1 MKKIYINEGF
11 MSNVVKGRLLPQFLF
26 KLVKTHTT
34 SLGDNEAF
42 PTSDEYPFDY
52 ALLKERYNEVCD
64 AIDDIGLESLDEDY
78 LMSELSSLVTKCKE
92 LETPVRDALER
103 VCENAINKLF
113 AIPEESIN
121 MSFKLVDKIKF
132 KSAIRMRPESSDNLK
147 YTFKDI
153 ADIDLSNK
161 AIGKRRFIDVLIQG
175 ASYVYA
181 NVEGLY
187 IDDIDRINPELPRLY
202 RKIRIINDFLL
213 FTKKE
218 EMSDD
223 KPMQGSY
230 VETHLGIDDAKTT
243 IKAQGIIF
251 PLLFHE
257 AIKGLFELF
266 SAHGLPQD
274 REKAQYIIKKA
285 DFVLAEPWDLRL
297 GVGLW
302 RMIFG
307 GVEDTNMIPYMFTSF
322 VKIPTDEFNLSVKE
336 ILSNTEKGNEIINTL
351 MANAEYD
358 NGYQQFTNRINARNV
373 DKSLIKDSYFTGAET
388 NGYEI
393 GDDGGDGNVIEEDNV
408 DELSHQTYQ
417 NAADAAFER
426 EDNRLRKF
434 RKAAEHEYANS
445 DKSFRREHQADSYKN
460 DENWMTLNNG
470 KKLVIFDEQYKSLN
484 DLYNGVKQGKLL
496 IHARGMAGE
505 ISDDM
510 RYIYPCFSETMKEFY
525 GGDYDEI
532 ARSKSEYYG
541 EEIEPEYPELIFAS
555 DDFSWCNDSRN
566 GVFFIESDGF
576 QKSLGDGMIQLPNGK
591 ICKYWESDIYDY
603 DNDNFKEEPWG
614 VEYGDWY
621 SKDYATVVAVMNINI
636 ENNIIKESVEDVDV
650 LGEYETQPQK
660 PIEYYQELVQSATVE
675 NIDFIEGNVNG
686 ITEDLVVTI
695 NGEIIPRAL
704 IQLMVQP
711 VSIRISAEERTPMIQ
726 VHIILNS
733 GIQKLGLAP
742 KIYKKL
748 IYTFGPIYSGE
759 GRRIN
764 KEHIAKVYAKLAQ
777 DPDLYVHH
785 DDMCYIAMLR
795 Q

>member
-11 MSNVVKGRLLPQFLF
+11 ISNVVKGRLLPQFLF

-92 LETPVRDALER
+92 LETPVRDALEK
-103 VCENAINKLF
+103 VCENALNKLF
-113 AIPEESIN
+113 AIPDESIN
-121 MSFKLVDKIKF
+121 MTFKLVDRIKF
-132 KSAIRMRPESSDNLK
+132 KSPIRMRPESSDNLK
-147 YTFKDI
+147 YNFKDI

-161 AIGKRRFIDVLIQG
+161 AIGKRRFIDALIQG
-175 ASYVYA
+175 ASYLYA

-202 RKIRIINDFLL
+202 RRIRIINDFLL

-266 SAHGLPQD
+266 SAHGLPKD
-274 REKAQYIIKKA
+274 REKAQYIIRKA

-336 ILSNTEKGNEIINTL
+336 ILSNTEKGNEIINAL
-351 MANAEYD
+351 MTDAEYD
-358 NGYQQFTNRINARNV
+358 SGYQQFTNRINARNV
-373 DKSLIKDSYFTGAET
+373 DKSLIQDSYFTGAET
-388 NGYEI
+388 SGFEI
-393 GDDGGDGNVIEEDNV
+393 DSEEEEGVIEENED
-408 DELSHQTYQ
+408 
-417 NAADAAFER
+417 AD
-426 EDNRLRKF
+426 
-434 RKAAEHEYANS
+434 
-445 DKSFRREHQADSYKN
+445 
-460 DENWMTLNNG
+460 T
-470 KKLVIFDEQYKSLN
+470 
-484 DLYNGVKQGKLL
+484 
-496 IHARGMAGE
+496 
-505 ISDDM
+505 
-510 RYIYPCFSETMKEFY
+510 
-525 GGDYDEI
+525 
-532 ARSKSEYYG
+532 
-541 EEIEPEYPELIFAS
+541 
-555 DDFSWCNDSRN
+555 
-566 GVFFIESDGF
+566 
-576 QKSLGDGMIQLPNGK
+576 
-591 ICKYWESDIYDY
+591 
-603 DNDNFKEEPWG
+603 
-614 VEYGDWY
+614 
-621 SKDYATVVAVMNINI
+621 
-636 ENNIIKESVEDVDV
+636 
-650 LGEYETQPQK
+650 LGEYEAQPQK
-660 PIEYYQELVQSATVE
+660 PIEYYQNLVQSATLE

-686 ITEDLVVTI
+686 ATEDLIVTI

-704 IQLMVQP
+704 ILLMVQA
-711 VSIRISAEERTPMIQ
+711 VNIRISAEERIPMIQ

-733 GIQKLGLAP
+733 GIQRLGLAP

-777 DPDLYVHH
+777 DPNLYVYH
-785 DDMCYIAMLR
+785 DDMCYIAMKR

>member
-1 MKKIYINEGF
+1 MKKIYINEEF

-52 ALLKERYNEVCD
+52 VLLKERYNEVCD

-92 LETPVRDALER
+92 LETPVRDALEK
-103 VCENAINKLF
+103 VCENALNKLF

-121 MSFKLVDKIKF
+121 MTFKLVDRIKF
-132 KSAIRMRPESSDNLK
+132 KSPIRMRPESSDSLK
-147 YTFKDI
+147 YSFKDI

-161 AIGKRRFIDVLIQG
+161 AIGKRRFIDALIQG
-175 ASYVYA
+175 ASYIYA

-243 IKAQGIIF
+243 IKTQGIIF

-336 ILSNTEKGNEIINTL
+336 ILSNTEKGNEIINSL
-351 MANAEYD
+351 MKDAEYD
-358 NGYQQFTNRINARNV
+358 KGYQEFTNRINAKNV
-373 DKSLIKDSYFTGAET
+373 DKSLIKDSYFNGAET
-388 NGYEI
+388 NGFELGSEEND
-393 GDDGGDGNVIEEDNV
+393 GDVIEEDNV
-408 DELSHQTYQ
+408 EESAYQAFGVKTNEVETWYRGICETYDELKTKRQIWL
-417 NAADAAFER
+417 ADEAEY
-426 EDNRLRKF
+426 
-434 RKAAEHEYANS
+434 AAEYASECEDGHLYEFDIDMSKLNLYDWYEES
-445 DKSFRREHQADSYKN
+445 DSYFDPYDGFSEEEIIELMNEGYNGYSFALDEATVLVLFDKSLITDIREIPLNEFITESNEFNQNNN
-460 DENWMTLNNG
+460 D
-470 KKLVIFDEQYKSLN
+470 FN
-484 DLYNGVKQGKLL
+484 DIL
-496 IHARGMAGE
+496 
-505 ISDDM
+505 
-510 RYIYPCFSETMKEFY
+510 
-525 GGDYDEI
+525 
-532 ARSKSEYYG
+532 SK
-541 EEIEPEYPELIFAS
+541 
-555 DDFSWCNDSRN
+555 
-566 GVFFIESDGF
+566 
-576 QKSLGDGMIQLPNGK
+576 
-591 ICKYWESDIYDY
+591 
-603 DNDNFKEEPWG
+603 
-614 VEYGDWY
+614 
-621 SKDYATVVAVMNINI
+621 ATI
-636 ENNIIKESVEDVDV
+636 D
-650 LGEYETQPQK
+650 
-660 PIEYYQELVQSATVE
+660 
-675 NIDFIEGNVNG
+675 NIDFIEGDVSDYGEKVYLSIDGIEIPSELVNL
-686 ITEDLVVTI
+686 DFRVVYKRFPT
-695 NGEIIPRAL
+695 GKQ
-704 IQLMVQP
+704 QLLN
-711 VSIRISAEERTPMIQ
+711 ID
-726 VHIILNS
+726 IILDPQLR
-733 GIQKLGLAP
+733 GYGLGT
-742 KIYKKL
+742 KIYAKAVREFGAICSRHSTRHNDDGIRGIFGKL
-748 IYTFGPIYSGE
+748 NSF
-759 GRRIN
+759 N
-764 KEHIAKVYAKLAQ
+764 DIAVFQDTYNNFENETICDYYAILKSEL
-777 DPDLYVHH
+777 PK
-785 DDMCYIAMLR
+785 YIDNEE
-795 Q
+795 

>member
-1 MKKIYINEGF
+1 MKKIYINEEF

-42 PTSDEYPFDY
+42 PTSDECPFDY

-92 LETPVRDALER
+92 LETPVRDALEK
-103 VCENAINKLF
+103 VCENALNKLF

-121 MSFKLVDKIKF
+121 MTFKLVGRIKF
-132 KSAIRMRPESSDNLK
+132 KSPIRMRPESSDSIK
-147 YTFKDI
+147 YNFKDI

-161 AIGKRRFIDVLIQG
+161 AIGKRRFIGALIQG
-175 ASYVYA
+175 ASYIYA

-274 REKAQYIIKKA
+274 REKAQYIIRKA

-336 ILSNTEKGNEIINTL
+336 ILSNTEKGNEIINAL
-351 MANAEYD
+351 MTDAEYD

-373 DKSLIKDSYFTGAET
+373 DKSLIQDSYFTGAET
-388 NGYEI
+388 SGFEI
-393 GDDGGDGNVIEEDNV
+393 DSEEEDGVIEENED
-408 DELSHQTYQ
+408 
-417 NAADAAFER
+417 AD
-426 EDNRLRKF
+426 
-434 RKAAEHEYANS
+434 
-445 DKSFRREHQADSYKN
+445 
-460 DENWMTLNNG
+460 T
-470 KKLVIFDEQYKSLN
+470 
-484 DLYNGVKQGKLL
+484 
-496 IHARGMAGE
+496 
-505 ISDDM
+505 
-510 RYIYPCFSETMKEFY
+510 
-525 GGDYDEI
+525 
-532 ARSKSEYYG
+532 
-541 EEIEPEYPELIFAS
+541 
-555 DDFSWCNDSRN
+555 
-566 GVFFIESDGF
+566 
-576 QKSLGDGMIQLPNGK
+576 
-591 ICKYWESDIYDY
+591 
-603 DNDNFKEEPWG
+603 
-614 VEYGDWY
+614 
-621 SKDYATVVAVMNINI
+621 
-636 ENNIIKESVEDVDV
+636 
-650 LGEYETQPQK
+650 LGEYEAQPQK
-660 PIEYYQELVQSATVE
+660 QIEYYQNLVQSATLE

-686 ITEDLVVTI
+686 ATEDLIVTI

-704 IQLMVQP
+704 ILLMVQA
-711 VSIRISAEERTPMIQ
+711 VNIRISAEERTPMIQ

-733 GIQKLGLAP
+733 GIQRLGLAP

-777 DPDLYVHH
+777 DPDLYVYH
-785 DDMCYIAMLR
+785 DDMCYIAMKR
-795 Q
+795 EGNQ

>member
-1 MKKIYINEGF
+1 MKKIYINEEF
-11 MSNVVKGRLLPQFLF
+11 MSNVVKGRLLPHFLF

-52 ALLKERYNEVCD
+52 ILLKERYNEVCD

-92 LETPVRDALER
+92 LETPVRDALEK
-103 VCENAINKLF
+103 VCENALNKLF

-121 MSFKLVDKIKF
+121 MTFKLVDRIKF
-132 KSAIRMRPESSDNLK
+132 KSPIRMRPESSDSLK
-147 YTFKDI
+147 YNFKDI

-161 AIGKRRFIDVLIQG
+161 AIGKRRFIDALIQG
-175 ASYVYA
+175 ASYIYA

-187 IDDIDRINPELPRLY
+187 IDDIDRINSELPRLY

-274 REKAQYIIKKA
+274 REKAQYIIRKA

-307 GVEDTNMIPYMFTSF
+307 GVDDTNMIPYMFTSF

-336 ILSNTEKGNEIINTL
+336 ILSNTEKGNEIINAL
-351 MANAEYD
+351 MTDAEYD

-373 DKSLIKDSYFTGAET
+373 DKSLIQDSYFTGAET
-388 NGYEI
+388 SGFEI
-393 GDDGGDGNVIEEDNV
+393 DSEEEDGVIEENED
-408 DELSHQTYQ
+408 
-417 NAADAAFER
+417 AD
-426 EDNRLRKF
+426 
-434 RKAAEHEYANS
+434 
-445 DKSFRREHQADSYKN
+445 
-460 DENWMTLNNG
+460 T
-470 KKLVIFDEQYKSLN
+470 
-484 DLYNGVKQGKLL
+484 
-496 IHARGMAGE
+496 
-505 ISDDM
+505 
-510 RYIYPCFSETMKEFY
+510 
-525 GGDYDEI
+525 
-532 ARSKSEYYG
+532 
-541 EEIEPEYPELIFAS
+541 
-555 DDFSWCNDSRN
+555 
-566 GVFFIESDGF
+566 
-576 QKSLGDGMIQLPNGK
+576 
-591 ICKYWESDIYDY
+591 
-603 DNDNFKEEPWG
+603 
-614 VEYGDWY
+614 
-621 SKDYATVVAVMNINI
+621 
-636 ENNIIKESVEDVDV
+636 
-650 LGEYETQPQK
+650 LGEYEAQPQK
-660 PIEYYQELVQSATVE
+660 QIEYYQNLVQSATLE

-686 ITEDLVVTI
+686 ATEDLIVTI

-704 IQLMVQP
+704 ILLMVQA
-711 VSIRISAEERTPMIQ
+711 VNIRISAEERTPMIQ

-733 GIQKLGLAP
+733 GIQRLGLAP

-777 DPDLYVHH
+777 DPDLYVYH
-785 DDMCYIAMLR
+785 DDMCYIAMKR
-795 Q
+795 EGNQ

>member
-92 LETPVRDALER
+92 LETPVRDALEK
-103 VCENAINKLF
+103 VCENALNKLF

-121 MSFKLVDKIKF
+121 MTFKLVDRIKF
-132 KSAIRMRPESSDNLK
+132 KSPIRMRPESSDNLK
-147 YTFKDI
+147 YNFKDI

-161 AIGKRRFIDVLIQG
+161 AIGKRRFIDALIQG
-175 ASYVYA
+175 ASYLYA

-202 RKIRIINDFLL
+202 RRIRIINDFLL

-274 REKAQYIIKKA
+274 REKAQYIIRKA

-336 ILSNTEKGNEIINTL
+336 ILSNTEKGNEIINAL
-351 MANAEYD
+351 MTDAEYD

-373 DKSLIKDSYFTGAET
+373 DKSLIQDSYFTGAET
-388 NGYEI
+388 SGFEI
-393 GDDGGDGNVIEEDNV
+393 DSEEEEGVIEENED
-408 DELSHQTYQ
+408 
-417 NAADAAFER
+417 AD
-426 EDNRLRKF
+426 
-434 RKAAEHEYANS
+434 
-445 DKSFRREHQADSYKN
+445 
-460 DENWMTLNNG
+460 T
-470 KKLVIFDEQYKSLN
+470 
-484 DLYNGVKQGKLL
+484 
-496 IHARGMAGE
+496 
-505 ISDDM
+505 
-510 RYIYPCFSETMKEFY
+510 
-525 GGDYDEI
+525 
-532 ARSKSEYYG
+532 
-541 EEIEPEYPELIFAS
+541 
-555 DDFSWCNDSRN
+555 
-566 GVFFIESDGF
+566 
-576 QKSLGDGMIQLPNGK
+576 
-591 ICKYWESDIYDY
+591 
-603 DNDNFKEEPWG
+603 
-614 VEYGDWY
+614 
-621 SKDYATVVAVMNINI
+621 
-636 ENNIIKESVEDVDV
+636 
-650 LGEYETQPQK
+650 LGEYEAQPQK
-660 PIEYYQELVQSATVE
+660 PIEYYQNLVQSATLE

-686 ITEDLVVTI
+686 ATEDLIVTI

-704 IQLMVQP
+704 ILLMVQA
-711 VSIRISAEERTPMIQ
+711 VNIRISAEERTPMIQ

-733 GIQKLGLAP
+733 GIQRLGLAP

-777 DPDLYVHH
+777 DPDLYVYH
-785 DDMCYIAMLR
+785 DDMCYIAMKR
-795 Q
+795 EGNQ

>member
-1 MKKIYINEGF
+1 MKKIYINEEF

-52 ALLKERYNEVCD
+52 ALLKKRYNEVCD

-92 LETPVRDALER
+92 LETPVRDALEK
-103 VCENAINKLF
+103 VCENALNKLF

-121 MSFKLVDKIKF
+121 MTFKLVDRIKF
-132 KSAIRMRPESSDNLK
+132 KSPIRMRPESSDSLK
-147 YTFKDI
+147 YNFKDI

-161 AIGKRRFIDVLIQG
+161 AIGKRRFIDALIQG
-175 ASYVYA
+175 ASYIYA

-243 IKAQGIIF
+243 INAQGIIF

-274 REKAQYIIKKA
+274 REKAQYIIRKA

-336 ILSNTEKGNEIINTL
+336 ILSNTEKGNEIINAL
-351 MANAEYD
+351 MTDAEYD

-373 DKSLIKDSYFTGAET
+373 DKSLIQDSYFTGAET
-388 NGYEI
+388 SGFEI
-393 GDDGGDGNVIEEDNV
+393 DSEEDEGDVIEED
-408 DELSHQTYQ
+408 
-417 NAADAAFER
+417 
-426 EDNRLRKF
+426 
-434 RKAAEHEYANS
+434 
-445 DKSFRREHQADSYKN
+445 
-460 DENWMTLNNG
+460 
-470 KKLVIFDEQYKSLN
+470 
-484 DLYNGVKQGKLL
+484 
-496 IHARGMAGE
+496 
-505 ISDDM
+505 
-510 RYIYPCFSETMKEFY
+510 
-525 GGDYDEI
+525 
-532 ARSKSEYYG
+532 G
-541 EEIEPEYPELIFAS
+541 EEPNNIEQILAT
-555 DDFSWCNDSRN
+555 
-566 GVFFIESDGF
+566 
-576 QKSLGDGMIQLPNGK
+576 
-591 ICKYWESDIYDY
+591 
-603 DNDNFKEEPWG
+603 
-614 VEYGDWY
+614 
-621 SKDYATVVAVMNINI
+621 ATV
-636 ENNIIKESVEDVDV
+636 D
-650 LGEYETQPQK
+650 
-660 PIEYYQELVQSATVE
+660 
-675 NIDFIEGNVNG
+675 NIDFIEGDANEYGEKVYLSVDGVEIPSELVNLDFRVVNKRFPKGRKQLLNIDIELSPKLRGYGLGTKIYAKAVREFGAICSRFSTRHNDAG
-686 ITEDLVVTI
+686 IRGIFSKLQSFGDIYADEDVYQNLEGQTI
-695 NGEIIPRAL
+695 NDYYA
-704 IQLMVQP
+704 
-711 VSIRISAEERTPMIQ
+711 
-726 VHIILNS
+726 ILKTELDN
-733 GIQKLGLAP
+733 
-742 KIYKKL
+742 Y
-748 IYTFGPIYSGE
+748 
-759 GRRIN
+759 
-764 KEHIAKVYAKLAQ
+764 
-777 DPDLYVHH
+777 
-785 DDMCYIAMLR
+785 M
-795 Q
+795 

>member
-11 MSNVVKGRLLPQFLF
+11 ISNVVKGRLLPQFLF

-92 LETPVRDALER
+92 LETPVRDALEK
-103 VCENAINKLF
+103 VCENALNKLF
-113 AIPEESIN
+113 AIPDESIN
-121 MSFKLVDKIKF
+121 MTFKLVDRIKF
-132 KSAIRMRPESSDNLK
+132 KSPIRMRPESSDNLK
-147 YTFKDI
+147 YNFKDI

-161 AIGKRRFIDVLIQG
+161 AIGKRRFIDALIQG
-175 ASYVYA
+175 ASYLYA

-266 SAHGLPQD
+266 SAHGLPKD
-274 REKAQYIIKKA
+274 REKAQYIIRKA

-336 ILSNTEKGNEIINTL
+336 ILSNTEKGNEIINAL
-351 MANAEYD
+351 MTDAEYD
-358 NGYQQFTNRINARNV
+358 SGYQQFTNRINARNV
-373 DKSLIKDSYFTGAET
+373 DKSLIQDSYFTGAET
-388 NGYEI
+388 SGFEI
-393 GDDGGDGNVIEEDNV
+393 DSEEEEGVIEENED
-408 DELSHQTYQ
+408 
-417 NAADAAFER
+417 AD
-426 EDNRLRKF
+426 
-434 RKAAEHEYANS
+434 
-445 DKSFRREHQADSYKN
+445 
-460 DENWMTLNNG
+460 T
-470 KKLVIFDEQYKSLN
+470 
-484 DLYNGVKQGKLL
+484 
-496 IHARGMAGE
+496 
-505 ISDDM
+505 
-510 RYIYPCFSETMKEFY
+510 
-525 GGDYDEI
+525 
-532 ARSKSEYYG
+532 
-541 EEIEPEYPELIFAS
+541 
-555 DDFSWCNDSRN
+555 
-566 GVFFIESDGF
+566 
-576 QKSLGDGMIQLPNGK
+576 
-591 ICKYWESDIYDY
+591 
-603 DNDNFKEEPWG
+603 
-614 VEYGDWY
+614 
-621 SKDYATVVAVMNINI
+621 
-636 ENNIIKESVEDVDV
+636 
-650 LGEYETQPQK
+650 LGEYEAQPQK
-660 PIEYYQELVQSATVE
+660 PIEYYQNLVQSATLE

-686 ITEDLVVTI
+686 ATEDLIVTI

-704 IQLMVQP
+704 ILLMVQA
-711 VSIRISAEERTPMIQ
+711 VNIRISAEERIPMIQ

-733 GIQKLGLAP
+733 GIQRLGLAP

-777 DPDLYVHH
+777 DPNLYVYH
-785 DDMCYIAMLR
+785 DDMCYIAMKR

>member
-92 LETPVRDALER
+92 LETPVRDALEK
-103 VCENAINKLF
+103 VCENALNKLF

-121 MSFKLVDKIKF
+121 MTFKLVDRIKF
-132 KSAIRMRPESSDNLK
+132 KSPIRMRPESSDNLK
-147 YTFKDI
+147 YNFKDI

-161 AIGKRRFIDVLIQG
+161 AIGKRRFIDALIQG
-175 ASYVYA
+175 ASYLYA

-202 RKIRIINDFLL
+202 RRIRIINDFLL

-274 REKAQYIIKKA
+274 REKAQYIIRKA

-336 ILSNTEKGNEIINTL
+336 ILSNTDKGNEIINAL
-351 MANAEYD
+351 MTDAEYD

-373 DKSLIKDSYFTGAET
+373 DKSLIQDSYFTGAET
-388 NGYEI
+388 SGFEI
-393 GDDGGDGNVIEEDNV
+393 DSEEEEGVIEENED
-408 DELSHQTYQ
+408 
-417 NAADAAFER
+417 AD
-426 EDNRLRKF
+426 
-434 RKAAEHEYANS
+434 
-445 DKSFRREHQADSYKN
+445 
-460 DENWMTLNNG
+460 T
-470 KKLVIFDEQYKSLN
+470 
-484 DLYNGVKQGKLL
+484 
-496 IHARGMAGE
+496 
-505 ISDDM
+505 
-510 RYIYPCFSETMKEFY
+510 
-525 GGDYDEI
+525 
-532 ARSKSEYYG
+532 
-541 EEIEPEYPELIFAS
+541 
-555 DDFSWCNDSRN
+555 
-566 GVFFIESDGF
+566 
-576 QKSLGDGMIQLPNGK
+576 
-591 ICKYWESDIYDY
+591 
-603 DNDNFKEEPWG
+603 
-614 VEYGDWY
+614 
-621 SKDYATVVAVMNINI
+621 
-636 ENNIIKESVEDVDV
+636 
-650 LGEYETQPQK
+650 LGEYEEQPQK
-660 PIEYYQELVQSATVE
+660 PIEYYQNLVQSATLE

-686 ITEDLVVTI
+686 ATEDLIVTI
-695 NGEIIPRAL
+695 NSEIIPRAL
-704 IQLMVQP
+704 ILLMVQA
-711 VSIRISAEERTPMIQ
+711 VNIRISAEERTPMIQ

-733 GIQKLGLAP
+733 GIQRLGLAP

-777 DPDLYVHH
+777 DPDLYVYH
-785 DDMCYIAMLR
+785 DDMCYIAMKR

>member
-26 KLVKTHTT
+26 KLVKSHTT

-92 LETPVRDALER
+92 LETPVRDALEK
-103 VCENAINKLF
+103 VCENALNKLF

-121 MSFKLVDKIKF
+121 MTFKLVDRIKF
-132 KSAIRMRPESSDNLK
+132 KSPIRMRPESSDNLK
-147 YTFKDI
+147 YNFKDI

-161 AIGKRRFIDVLIQG
+161 AIGKRRFIDALIQG
-175 ASYVYA
+175 ASYLYA

-202 RKIRIINDFLL
+202 RRIRIINDFLL

-274 REKAQYIIKKA
+274 REKAQYIIRKA

-336 ILSNTEKGNEIINTL
+336 ILSNTEKGNEIINAL
-351 MANAEYD
+351 MTDAEYD

-373 DKSLIKDSYFTGAET
+373 DKSLIQDSYFTGAET
-388 NGYEI
+388 SGFEI
-393 GDDGGDGNVIEEDNV
+393 DSEEEEGVIEENED
-408 DELSHQTYQ
+408 
-417 NAADAAFER
+417 AD
-426 EDNRLRKF
+426 
-434 RKAAEHEYANS
+434 
-445 DKSFRREHQADSYKN
+445 
-460 DENWMTLNNG
+460 T
-470 KKLVIFDEQYKSLN
+470 
-484 DLYNGVKQGKLL
+484 
-496 IHARGMAGE
+496 
-505 ISDDM
+505 
-510 RYIYPCFSETMKEFY
+510 
-525 GGDYDEI
+525 
-532 ARSKSEYYG
+532 
-541 EEIEPEYPELIFAS
+541 
-555 DDFSWCNDSRN
+555 
-566 GVFFIESDGF
+566 
-576 QKSLGDGMIQLPNGK
+576 
-591 ICKYWESDIYDY
+591 
-603 DNDNFKEEPWG
+603 
-614 VEYGDWY
+614 
-621 SKDYATVVAVMNINI
+621 
-636 ENNIIKESVEDVDV
+636 
-650 LGEYETQPQK
+650 LGEYEAQPQK
-660 PIEYYQELVQSATVE
+660 PIEYYQNLVQSATLE

-686 ITEDLVVTI
+686 ATEDLIVTI

-704 IQLMVQP
+704 ILLMVQA
-711 VSIRISAEERTPMIQ
+711 VNIRISAEERTPMIQ

-733 GIQKLGLAP
+733 GIQRLGLAP

-777 DPDLYVHH
+777 DPDLYVYH
-785 DDMCYIAMLR
+785 DDMCYIAMKR
-795 Q
+795 EGNQ

>member
-52 ALLKERYNEVCD
+52 ALLKKRYNEVCD

-92 LETPVRDALER
+92 LETPVRDALEK
-103 VCENAINKLF
+103 VCENALNKLF

-121 MSFKLVDKIKF
+121 MTFKLVDRIKF
-132 KSAIRMRPESSDNLK
+132 KSPIRMRPESSDSLK
-147 YTFKDI
+147 YNFKDI

-161 AIGKRRFIDVLIQG
+161 AIGKRRFIDALIQG
-175 ASYVYA
+175 ASYIYA

-202 RKIRIINDFLL
+202 RKIRVINDFLL

-274 REKAQYIIKKA
+274 REKAQYIIRKA

-351 MANAEYD
+351 MTNAEYD

-373 DKSLIKDSYFTGAET
+373 DKSLIQDSYFTGAET
-388 NGYEI
+388 SGFEI
-393 GDDGGDGNVIEEDNV
+393 GSEEDEGDVIEED
-408 DELSHQTYQ
+408 
-417 NAADAAFER
+417 
-426 EDNRLRKF
+426 
-434 RKAAEHEYANS
+434 
-445 DKSFRREHQADSYKN
+445 
-460 DENWMTLNNG
+460 
-470 KKLVIFDEQYKSLN
+470 
-484 DLYNGVKQGKLL
+484 
-496 IHARGMAGE
+496 
-505 ISDDM
+505 
-510 RYIYPCFSETMKEFY
+510 
-525 GGDYDEI
+525 
-532 ARSKSEYYG
+532 G
-541 EEIEPEYPELIFAS
+541 EEPNNIEQILAT
-555 DDFSWCNDSRN
+555 
-566 GVFFIESDGF
+566 
-576 QKSLGDGMIQLPNGK
+576 
-591 ICKYWESDIYDY
+591 
-603 DNDNFKEEPWG
+603 
-614 VEYGDWY
+614 
-621 SKDYATVVAVMNINI
+621 ATV
-636 ENNIIKESVEDVDV
+636 D
-650 LGEYETQPQK
+650 
-660 PIEYYQELVQSATVE
+660 
-675 NIDFIEGNVNG
+675 NIDFIEGDANEYGEKVYLSVDGVEIPSELVNLDFRVVNKRFPKGRKQLLNIDIELNPKLRGYGLGTKIYAKAVREFGAICSRFSTRHNDDG
-686 ITEDLVVTI
+686 IRGIFSKINSFGDIYTTEDVYQNLEGETI
-695 NGEIIPRAL
+695 NDYYA
-704 IQLMVQP
+704 
-711 VSIRISAEERTPMIQ
+711 
-726 VHIILNS
+726 ILKSELNN
-733 GIQKLGLAP
+733 
-742 KIYKKL
+742 Y
-748 IYTFGPIYSGE
+748 
-759 GRRIN
+759 
-764 KEHIAKVYAKLAQ
+764 
-777 DPDLYVHH
+777 
-785 DDMCYIAMLR
+785 M
-795 Q
+795 